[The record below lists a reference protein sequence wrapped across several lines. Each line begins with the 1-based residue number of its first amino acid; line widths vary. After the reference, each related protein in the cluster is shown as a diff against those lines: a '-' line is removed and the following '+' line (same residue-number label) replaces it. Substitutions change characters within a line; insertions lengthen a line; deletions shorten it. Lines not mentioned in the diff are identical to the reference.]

1 MTRMAGMIQTTLTT
15 RATRTTRALALAP
28 LFGLALAPALGA
40 QVEIERRRPAPARA
54 EVSIENAFG
63 SVKVRAWSQNEVLV
77 RGLLAAGAEGL
88 SFDGDKE
95 GTQISVEVPDAWFH
109 APGEDAA
116 FRSSLEV
123 FAPAGSTLEIDTV
136 NATIQVEGFS
146 GDVEAETVNGTV
158 RILGP
163 AASVEVETMTG
174 SVEVRASAAPM
185 DIRSISGAVVAHGAT
200 REVKVETVSGS
211 VEVAGTAVAEM
222 EIRTTTGAVLF
233 DGSLARRG
241 GIEIETFSSPVR
253 LILPKTVRTV
263 FDLQTFAGKIA
274 SDFCAGTPV
283 TRERFAP
290 FRQLR
295 CSTGAHS
302 EEDEFE
308 IHVRTHDADITIS
321 AK

>member
-1 MTRMAGMIQTTLTT
+1 MPPTL
-15 RATRTTRALALAP
+15 RTLAVVGLFFSALAP
-28 LFGLALAPALGA
+28 PLAS
-40 QVEIERRRPAPARA
+40 QVEIERRRPAQPRA
-54 EVSIENAFG
+54 QLSIENAFG
-63 SVKVRAWSQNEVLV
+63 SVTVRAWSQNEVLV

-95 GTQISVEVPDAWFH
+95 GTSISVDVPDAWFH

-116 FRSSLEV
+116 FRSRLEV
-123 FAPAGSTLEIDTV
+123 FAPAGSQLEIDTV
-136 NATIQVEGFS
+136 NASIHVEGFS
-146 GDVEAETVNGTV
+146 AEVEAESVNGAV

-163 AASVEVETMTG
+163 AAGVEVETMTG

-185 DIRSISGAVVAHGAT
+185 DIRSISGAVVAHGVAG
-200 REVKVETVSGS
+200 EVKIETVSGS
-211 VEVAGTAVAEM
+211 VEVAGAAVAELQ
-222 EIRTTTGAVLF
+222 IRTTTGQVLF
-233 DGSLARRG
+233 DGSLARKG

-253 LILPKTVRTV
+253 LVLPKTVRTV

-295 CSTGAHS
+295 CSTGALDD
-302 EEDEFE
+302 DEYE
-308 IHVRTHDADITIS
+308 THVRTHDADITVA